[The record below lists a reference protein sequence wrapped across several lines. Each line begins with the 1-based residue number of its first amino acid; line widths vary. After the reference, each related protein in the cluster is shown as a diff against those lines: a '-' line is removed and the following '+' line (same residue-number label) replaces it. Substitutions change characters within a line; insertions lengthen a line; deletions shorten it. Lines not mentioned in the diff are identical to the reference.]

1 MKKAKT
7 CHCNS
12 SYKLDYFSFISIML
26 HVILTLEDHKS
37 LSKLS
42 EHVETSLMP
51 IFSAGKLITSIS
63 HWSSEA
69 FILFYVI
76 LNVICKNSLS
86 QYSNDFECC
95 LLVDIISALSLF
107 AEVVS
112 LALYFFLS
120 CQFTGPV

>member
-7 CHCNS
+7 YHCNN
-12 SYKLDYFSFISIML
+12 SYKLAYFLFISIML
-26 HVILTLEDHKS
+26 HVFLTLEDHKS

-63 HWSSEA
+63 SET

-76 LNVICKNSLS
+76 LNILCKNSLS
-86 QYSNDFECC
+86 QHSDDFECC